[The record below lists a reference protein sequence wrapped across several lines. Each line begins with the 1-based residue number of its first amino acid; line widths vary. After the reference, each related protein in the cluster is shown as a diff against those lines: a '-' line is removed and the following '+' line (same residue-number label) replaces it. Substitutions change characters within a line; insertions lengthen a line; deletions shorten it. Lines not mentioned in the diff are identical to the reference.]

1 MTTDIADLRFSHR
14 TSNGVTLH
22 VAEAGPADG
31 SPTFLL
37 HGFPEFWFGWR
48 QQIAALAAAGLRV
61 VVPDQ
66 RGYNKSDKPRAVAA
80 YDLDRLAEDVTG
92 LADALGADTFDIVG
106 HDWGGS
112 VGWWVAS
119 RQPARVRRFA
129 VLNAPHPAVWKDAM
143 RNDPAQ
149 RRLSRY
155 VSAFR
160 LPWLPEL
167 LLRSGNFKG
176 LADALRQATRADA
189 FSAADLAQYRAAWA
203 MPGALSGMINYYR
216 SLLAKDM
223 PLDAMPRVPV
233 PTRII
238 WGKRDKFGLPSLA
251 EASLRL
257 CDHGELMYLD
267 DATHWVQHDEPARVN
282 ALLLEFLR

>member
-1 MTTDIADLRFSHR
+1 M
-14 TSNGVTLH
+14 
-22 VAEAGPADG
+22 
-31 SPTFLL
+31 
-37 HGFPEFWFGWR
+37 
-48 QQIAALAAAGLRV
+48 
-61 VVPDQ
+61 PDQ

>member
-1 MTTDIADLRFSHR
+1 MTDIAHLRFSR
-14 TSNGVTLH
+14 QAVKGVTLH
-22 VAEAGPADG
+22 VAEAGPANG
-31 SPTFLL
+31 PVTFLL

-48 QQIAALAAAGLRV
+48 QQVAALAAAGLRV
-61 VVPDQ
+61 VVPDL
-66 RGYNKSDKPRAVAA
+66 RGYNKSDKPQSVTA

-92 LADALGADTFDIVG
+92 LADALGAVTFDIVG

-119 RQPARVRRFA
+119 RWPARVRRFA
-129 VLNAPHPAVWKDAM
+129 ALNAPHPAVWKNAM

-176 LADALRQATRADA
+176 LADALRQAKRADA

-216 SLLAKDM
+216 ALLAKDM

-257 CDHGELMYLD
+257 CDHGELVYLD

-282 ALLLEFLR
+282 ELLGEFLR